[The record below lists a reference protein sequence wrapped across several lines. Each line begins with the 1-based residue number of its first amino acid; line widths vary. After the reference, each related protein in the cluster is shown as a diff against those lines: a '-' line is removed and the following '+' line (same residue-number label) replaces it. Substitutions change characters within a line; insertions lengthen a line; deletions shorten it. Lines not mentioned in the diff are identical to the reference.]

1 MFRAWIARFLLRSSM
16 RARRA
21 AGASPRLGS
30 TNLAWSSRPA
40 SRERASCRCFQFL
53 SPSSDSNDSVSWPLM
68 SVRGTRSSSAGPSS
82 SSGVPQSPEPSA
94 AAAIATA
101 GPRTGAGG
109 FSPSSFCSSA
119 SSSWSRLAFSPSRR
133 VRRLGPRCR

>member
-1 MFRAWIARFLLRSSM
+1 
-16 RARRA
+16 
-21 AGASPRLGS
+21 
-30 TNLAWSSRPA
+30 A

-53 SPSSDSNDSVSWPLM
+53 SPSSDSNDSVSWPLHRGTHLM

-82 SSGVPQSPEPSA
+82 SSGVPQSPDPS

-109 FSPSSFCSSA
+109 FSPSS
-119 SSSWSRLAFSPSRR
+119 
-133 VRRLGPRCR
+133 CRAPHAPQ